1 MKSSTPI
8 YLAVSLSI
16 YLGDYQLVQHEVLY
30 SPLNN
35 QYEVLEFL
43 GRGTFGQVKKY
54 KLVLGMWSYLTNV
67 VTCLKGIVPRNA
79 FEVEICTIS
88 MT

>member
-1 MKSSTPI
+1 MTI
-8 YLAVSLSI
+8 YLAISLSI

-54 KLVLGMWSYLTNV
+54 KLVLGKWVLSNQR
-67 VTCLKGIVPRNA
+67 CPKGIVPRNA
-79 FEVEICTIS
+79 FEVEIYELY
-88 MT
+88 